1 MTFKRRDFLKV
12 SGLAMVGIKN
22 NSIFAGIITEIEMTK
37 INKLVK
43 LFEQKFV
50 AHPWHGVTL
59 GENAPNEVKAYIE
72 INPSDQIKYE
82 IDKPSGHIF
91 IDRPQKYSNIVPA
104 LYGFVP
110 QTYCDTLVADYCMKH
125 SGKTNIVGDADPLD
139 IIVLSERIID
149 RGDILVDCIPV
160 GGFRMIDG
168 GEADD
173 KIIAVL
179 KDDQAYGKMKN
190 IEEIP
195 SLVLDRV
202 KHFFLTYKSNPNSD
216 GSDKKVEITHT
227 YGREEALEI
236 IKLSNQDYLNKYGD
250 VNADFADTLRALLG

>member
-1 MTFKRRDFLKV
+1 
-12 SGLAMVGIKN
+12 
-22 NSIFAGIITEIEMTK
+22 MTK
-37 INKLVK
+37 LNKLIQ

-72 INPSDQIKYE
+72 INPTDQIKYE

-104 LYGFVP
+104 LYGFLP
-110 QTYCDTLVADYCMKH
+110 QTYCDTLVADYCMEK
-125 SGKTNIVGDADPLD
+125 SGKTGIVGDADPLD
-139 IIVLSERIID
+139 IIVISERNID
-149 RGDILVDCIPV
+149 RGDILVNCIPV

-190 IEEIP
+190 IDEIP
-195 SLVLDRV
+195 SLVLDRI
-202 KHFFLTYKSNPNSD
+202 KHFFLTYKSNPNAD
-216 GSDKKVEITHT
+216 GSDKKVEITDT
-227 YGREEALEI
+227 YGKEEALKVI
-236 IKLSNQDYLNKYGD
+236 NLSHQDYLNKYGN
-250 VNADFADTLRALLG
+250 VNTDFADTLKALLG

>member
-12 SGLAMVGIKN
+12 SSLAMVGIKN

-59 GENAPNEVKAYIE
+59 GENAPEELRAYIE
-72 INPSDQIKYE
+72 INANDQIKYE
-82 IDKPSGHIF
+82 IDKPSGHII

-110 QTYCDTLVADYCMKH
+110 QTYCDTLVADYCMRQ
-125 SGKTNIVGDADPLD
+125 SGKTDIVGDGDPLD
-139 IIVLSERIID
+139 IIVLSERNID
-149 RGDILVDCIPV
+149 RGNILVDCIPV

-202 KHFFLTYKSNPNSD
+202 KHFFMTYKSNPNSD

-227 YGREEALEI
+227 YGREEAIEV
-236 IKLSNQDYLNKYGD
+236 IKLSNKDYLNKFGD
-250 VNADFADTLRALLG
+250 VNADFVETLRALIG

>member
-1 MTFKRRDFLKV
+1 MSD
-12 SGLAMVGIKN
+12 
-22 NSIFAGIITEIEMTK
+22 IT
-37 INKLVK
+37 KLVK

-50 AHPWHGVTL
+50 AHPWHGVTI
-59 GENAPNEVKAYIE
+59 GDDSPNIVKAYIE
-72 INPSDQIKYE
+72 INPNDQIKYE

-110 QTYCDTLVADYCMKH
+110 QTYCDTLVAEFCKEK
-125 SGKTNIVGDADPLD
+125 SGKSNIVGDGDPLD
-139 IIVLSERIID
+139 IIVLSERNID
-149 RGDILVDCIPV
+149 RGNILVDCIPV

-179 KDDQAYGKMKN
+179 KDDQVYGKMTSIK
-190 IEEIP
+190 EVP

-202 KHFFLTYKSNPNSD
+202 KHFFLTYKTNPNND

-227 YGREEALEI
+227 YGKDEAIEV
-236 IKLSNQDYLNKYGD
+236 IKRSNKDYINKYGD
-250 VNADFADTLRALLG
+250 VNLEFAETLKELLK

>member
-1 MTFKRRDFLKV
+1 MSD
-12 SGLAMVGIKN
+12 
-22 NSIFAGIITEIEMTK
+22 IT
-37 INKLVK
+37 KLIK

-50 AHPWHGVTL
+50 AHPWHGVTI
-59 GENAPNEVKAYIE
+59 GDDSPHTVKAYIE
-72 INPSDQIKYE
+72 INPNDQIKYE

-110 QTYCDTLVADYCMKH
+110 QTYCDGLVADFCMKK
-125 SGKTNIVGDADPLD
+125 SGKSNIVGDGDPLD
-139 IIVLSERIID
+139 IIVLSERNID
-149 RGDILVDCIPV
+149 RGNILVDCIPV

-179 KDDQAYGKMKN
+179 KDDQVYGKMTS
-190 IEEIP
+190 IEEVP
-195 SLVLDRV
+195 TLVLDRV
-202 KHFFLTYKSNPNSD
+202 KHFFLTYKTNPNND

-227 YGREEALEI
+227 YGREEALEV
-236 IKLSNQDYLNKYGD
+236 IKLSNQDYINKYGD
-250 VNADFADTLRALLG
+250 VNLEFAETLKMFLK